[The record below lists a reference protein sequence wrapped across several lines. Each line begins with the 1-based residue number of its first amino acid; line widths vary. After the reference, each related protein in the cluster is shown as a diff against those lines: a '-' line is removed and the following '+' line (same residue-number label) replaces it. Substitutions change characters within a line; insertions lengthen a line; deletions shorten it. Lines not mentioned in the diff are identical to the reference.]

1 MRMGACALPLTCDVA
16 RPAPAHAPAAASRSG
31 CRCRQVFYVVP
42 RIEMVEDEVTLLRE
56 RLPSARVEFAY
67 SGLKDLEAKI
77 VAFTLGEIDIL
88 VATTIME
95 NGIDI
100 PNVNTI
106 VIQNTHLFGLAQ
118 LHQLRGRVGRAAV
131 QAYAYLMHP
140 PRAQLTDDAT
150 KRLSVLQRESA
161 LGAGLGL
168 AQADLQMR
176 GSGNVFGE
184 SQKGSSGMADIGVD
198 MYVEVLQKAM
208 RYLEEKNRLGLP
220 DDPEIEAQLLQSAVD
235 DTMLM
240 GLDSSLA
247 TNDGVK

>member
-1 MRMGACALPLTCDVA
+1 
-16 RPAPAHAPAAASRSG
+16 
-31 CRCRQVFYVVP
+31 
-42 RIEMVEDEVTLLRE
+42 MVEDEVTLLRE

-118 LHQLRGRVGRAAV
+118 LHQLRGRVGRARL

-140 PRAQLTDDAT
+140 PVAQLRDEA
-150 KRLSVLQRESA
+150 LQRLRVVQRETG
-161 LGAGLGL
+161 LGAGHNL
-168 AQADLQMR
+168 AQSDLQMR
-176 GSGNVFGE
+176 GAGNLFGE
-184 SQKGSSGMADIGVD
+184 AQKGSTGIGDIGLE
-198 MYVEVLQKAM
+198 MYVEVLQRAM
-208 RYLEEKNRLGLP
+208 RYLEQKRTLGLP
-220 DDPEIEAQLLQSAVD
+220 DDDELDAELLQKSID
-235 DTMLM
+235 DVLLM
-240 GLDSSLA
+240 GIDDSLA
-247 TNDGVK
+247 PQGAVRD